1 MWQQIIVAVI
11 VVAALVHFSTK
22 YLPMAWRR
30 RIVYTLGKRGFNEA
44 KLAKFFKTSGGG
56 GCGSGCSSCGPSTST
71 SCDTKATGASST
83 STSSSAPKQ
92 RVIKLH
98 VQR

>member
-1 MWQQIIVAVI
+1 MWQELIVALI
-11 VVAALVHFSTK
+11 VAAALVHFSTK
-22 YLPMAWRR
+22 YLPLAWRR

-44 KLAKFFKTSGGG
+44 RLARFFKTSGGG
-56 GCGSGCSSCGPSTST
+56 GCGGGCSDCGPSSPKT
-71 SCDTKATGASST
+71 SCDTKSS
-83 STSSSAPKQ
+83 PPNQ

>member
-1 MWQQIIVAVI
+1 MWQELIVALI
-11 VVAALVHFSTK
+11 VAAALLHFSTK
-22 YLPMAWRR
+22 YLPLAWRR

-44 KLAKFFKTSGGG
+44 RLASFFKTQGGG
-56 GCGSGCSSCGPSTST
+56 GCGDDDGCSSCG
-71 SCDTKATGASST
+71 SCDTTPTKNNAATRH
-83 STSSSAPKQ
+83 

>member
-1 MWQQIIVAVI
+1 MWQELIVALI
-11 VVAALVHFSTK
+11 VVVALVHFSTK
-22 YLPMAWRR
+22 YLPVAWRR

-44 KLAKFFKTSGGG
+44 RLAKFFKTNGGG
-56 GCGSGCSSCGPSTST
+56 GCGSGCSDCGPSTTAS
-71 SCDTKATGASST
+71 SCDSKST
-83 STSSSAPKQ
+83 APKQ

>member
-1 MWQQIIVAVI
+1 MWQELIVGLIVAG
-11 VVAALVHFSTK
+11 ALVHFSTK
-22 YLPMAWRR
+22 YLPVAWRR

-44 KLAKFFKTSGGG
+44 RLARFFKTNGGG
-56 GCGSGCSSCGPSTST
+56 GCGDGGGCSNCGP
-71 SCDTKATGASST
+71 SST
-83 STSSSAPKQ
+83 STASACDTKPSGSTHK

>member
-1 MWQQIIVAVI
+1 MWQELIVALI
-11 VVAALVHFSTK
+11 VAGAAVHFSTK

-30 RIVYTLGKRGFNEA
+30 RIVYTLGKRGFNEM
-44 KLAKFFKTSGGG
+44 KLAKFFKTNGGG
-56 GCGSGCSSCGPSTST
+56 GCGSGCSSCGPSTTAS
-71 SCDTKATGASST
+71 SCDSKSAT
-83 STSSSAPKQ
+83 PKQ

>member
-11 VVAALVHFSTK
+11 VLVALVHFSAK
-22 YLPMAWRR
+22 YLPLAWRQ

-44 KLAKFFKTSGGG
+44 RLAKLFKTGGGG
-56 GCGSGCSSCGPSTST
+56 GCGDGGGCSNCGPS
-71 SCDTKATGASST
+71 SCDTPTDAASH
-83 STSSSAPKQ
+83 K